1 MNQLSQDFKGHLL
14 QAGADLVGFAD
25 LSCLPKLPDAPGCHI
40 GVSVCVSIPAQII
53 RSIANGPNLA
63 YFQAYHTLNAKLD
76 ALVCEAADWLQ
87 QQGYRAWAQ
96 SEEHVHETEDYRTPL
111 PHKTVAVLAGL
122 GWIGKSALFV
132 SKEYGSAVRLSSLV
146 TDAPLSCGEPVRSSR
161 CGSCMVCRDA
171 CPGKAISGNLWQPDL
186 FRDKFFNPYACRKAA
201 RQRAAQYI
209 HKEITLCGKCIQVCP
224 YTQAYLNRAE

>member
-53 RSIANGPNLA
+53 RSIADGPNLA

-171 CPGKAISGNLWQPDL
+171 CAL
-186 FRDKFFNPYACRKAA
+186 A
-201 RQRAAQYI
+201 RQFPVICGSQTFFGINFSILMPAAKLHASVQRSTFTKKL
-209 HKEITLCGKCIQVCP
+209 HCAEN
-224 YTQAYLNRAE
+224 AYRYVPTHRLI